1 MNYEIEIK
9 ILVKYKQFVYRKEP
23 EPVLNVDK
31 WGKSKELMINQKEIL
46 EILTVSGFSKDI

>member
-1 MNYEIEIK
+1 MNYENEIK

-23 EPVLNVDK
+23 GPVLNVDK